1 MTFININ
8 SKERRPVF
16 LLFIMFFAT
25 VAATI
30 TGSAV
35 RDSVFLIQFNRSF
48 LPIMYILIAMV
59 MVGVITVYKK
69 FTSSQDRVSLITI
82 SGLLFSVS
90 LFFFQS
96 NLSGWMIPIF
106 YIWIEII
113 TVLSVIQFW
122 LLAGEVFN
130 PRQAKRIFPLVIAG
144 GSFAGVGA
152 GYSIKPFVEMYGSEN
167 LLYMTIIFIGLSVV
181 MSQLVRPFRI
191 VRQGELNQSDVL
203 VNEQKIKF
211 DPYLKAIALM
221 VACSAFISKIV
232 DYQFKIM
239 AATQFPTQNELLN
252 FFGAYYMATG
262 AATLIM
268 QIFVSGFILTRFG
281 ILAGLLVLPLTLA
294 AGSVGFFIAGTLLAV
309 FIAKFSDQ
317 VFRFSINNAV
327 QEILWLPFSPQ
338 KRQQS
343 KPIIDGS
350 IRSGLEGLA
359 GLMIFTLVSLKLI
372 PESKIY
378 LLSLIIIL
386 GVALWLWNCFKL
398 KDGYVN
404 ALMVSIENRQ
414 LNLDHVEFDINDAH
428 IVNTL
433 EHGNYSWSMTPT
445 PLI

>member
-35 RDSVFLIQFNRSF
+35 RDSVFLTQFNRSF

-191 VRQGELNQSDVL
+191 CLLYTSD
-203 VNEQKIKF
+203 
-211 DPYLKAIALM
+211 
-221 VACSAFISKIV
+221 
-232 DYQFKIM
+232 
-239 AATQFPTQNELLN
+239 AADE
-252 FFGAYYMATG
+252 
-262 AATLIM
+262 
-268 QIFVSGFILTRFG
+268 
-281 ILAGLLVLPLTLA
+281 
-294 AGSVGFFIAGTLLAV
+294 
-309 FIAKFSDQ
+309 
-317 VFRFSINNAV
+317 
-327 QEILWLPFSPQ
+327 
-338 KRQQS
+338 
-343 KPIIDGS
+343 
-350 IRSGLEGLA
+350 
-359 GLMIFTLVSLKLI
+359 
-372 PESKIY
+372 
-378 LLSLIIIL
+378 
-386 GVALWLWNCFKL
+386 
-398 KDGYVN
+398 
-404 ALMVSIENRQ
+404 
-414 LNLDHVEFDINDAH
+414 
-428 IVNTL
+428 
-433 EHGNYSWSMTPT
+433 
-445 PLI
+445 